1 MLDSHQDNLHIR
13 VRVNGIWYRE
23 SFRKGE
29 KMQIEK
35 MTIEEILGIAAATE
49 LQGHRFYSNL
59 SEKVQHPAVKQ
70 KIHSLAEDEK
80 RHLKTVE
87 DIYRKVL
94 GREPQEPPAKG
105 VPDIIRAIAALQIN
119 NKTQVLQVLDMA
131 IEAETISAK
140 FYHRGAALAS
150 DRKIRE
156 IFEELEREEDGHF
169 NYLVSEK
176 AALSGDLYWFSISD
190 SAMMEE

>member
-1 MLDSHQDNLHIR
+1 
-13 VRVNGIWYRE
+13 
-23 SFRKGE
+23 
-29 KMQIEK
+29 MQIEK

-49 LQGHRFYSNL
+49 LQGHQFYLNL

-70 KIHSLAEDEK
+70 KIYSLAEDEK
-80 RHLKTVE
+80 RHLETVE
-87 DIYRKVL
+87 NLYRKVL
-94 GREPQEPPAKG
+94 GREPQEPPSKG
-105 VPDIIRAIAALQIN
+105 VPDIIRAIAALQID

-140 FYHRGAALAS
+140 FYHRGATLAA